1 MGIMRTGLDAQ
12 TYLQQALAKKLSKQQ
27 SQAGTSALSGKQ
39 TAAQADSTVVELST
53 AGQSM
58 QAGSTAQAGQTGTTE
73 QTGAAAQAG
82 KAEQTGVHFFGEGA
96 SRKLRF
102 KSAGAVQQA
111 LKDGFVTLNGQQYF
125 LTDDQMKT
133 LTARDKT
140 MQKLRQGV
148 SQANALAQQAVA
160 AQRQGESMQKSAQA
174 QSRIFETA
182 MRIMKGRKV
191 SQADEKELAE
201 AAPDLYKIA
210 KSMAALEQH
219 KLTRKEEEED
229 NKISEQHDEDREW
242 EQAPSSIPDAT
253 ETPVPEYSVDIEM
266 PDSGVDIEA

>member
-1 MGIMRTGLDAQ
+1 MGVTRTGFDVQ
-12 TYLQQALAKKLSKQQ
+12 SYLQQAMAKKRQQNVRNGASLADGKQVAQQ
-27 SQAGTSALSGKQ
+27 SSTDAG
-39 TAAQADSTVVELST
+39 STVVTFSGTE
-53 AGQSM
+53 QSL
-58 QAGSTAQAGQTGTTE
+58 QAGNTAQAGQTG
-73 QTGAAAQAG
+73 
-82 KAEQTGVHFFGEGA
+82 KAEQAGSASVQFFGEGA

-111 LKDGFVTLNGQQYF
+111 LKNGYVTLNGQQYF
-125 LTDDQMKT
+125 LTDEQMKT
-133 LTARDKT
+133 LTARDKA

-148 SQANALAQQAVA
+148 SEANTLAQQAVA
-160 AQRQGESMQKSAQA
+160 AQRQGEAMQKGAQA

-210 KSMAALEQH
+210 KSMAALEKH
-219 KLTRKEEEED
+219 KLTRKEEAED
-229 NKISEQHDEDREW
+229 DKINKQHDEDREW

-253 ETPVPEYSVDIEM
+253 ETPVPEYNVKIDM